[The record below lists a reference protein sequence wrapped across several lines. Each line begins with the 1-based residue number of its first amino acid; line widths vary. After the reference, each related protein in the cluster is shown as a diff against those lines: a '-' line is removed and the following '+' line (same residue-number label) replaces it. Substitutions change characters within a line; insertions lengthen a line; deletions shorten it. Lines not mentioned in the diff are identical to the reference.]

1 MVLEIGGGWWL
12 VGLSGHREEMLVEE
26 EQLVSKG
33 VEWNG

>member
-12 VGLSGHREEMLVEE
+12 VGLSGHREMLVEE